1 MTYKIGLLTF
11 SDGRRRVHL
20 DQKDTIEKYTSL
32 LLKTLKNIRDV
43 EVVQAQNIVWT
54 PQLAKT
60 EAKKLLARDVDCVI
74 LNIPIWVFPHLVVI
88 AARHAKPPFI
98 LVANDD
104 PKTASMVGMMAS
116 AGSLEQLEIPHER
129 LWGNF
134 KCREFQNA
142 LRALIVSA
150 STVNKLSGQQ
160 YGLFGGRSL
169 GMYTAL
175 ASQKRW
181 QKQFGI
187 DIEHIDE
194 LALVDEAKKVPK
206 KEIEKHFQWL
216 KRNVGKI
223 VFDDTLTPDKLK
235 QQISFYLA
243 TKQIVAREGFDFI
256 GIKCQPELS
265 ENYCTQCLTAAF
277 MNDPYDADGKKEPV
291 VTACEID
298 MDGALTMQI
307 LKLISNKPVLF
318 FDFRHYDPQ
327 GFYIFCNCGAQA
339 TWYAAR
345 SESPKENLSKV
356 TFMPQ
361 AFYYKAGGATTQY
374 ICMEGEV
381 TLARLFQVG
390 EKYKMAILPGK
401 FTKQSPDKLKETTP
415 QWPHAFVKL
424 EVAPKILIHEYNS
437 NHAHAV
443 AGNYVEELTMVCKFL
458 NIEPVVYR

>member
-1 MTYKIGLLTF
+1 MYKVGLLVF
-11 SDGRRRVHL
+11 SDGRPRVHSAQL
-20 DQKDTIEKYTSL
+20 EIINKYTNQIKAALMSI
-32 LLKTLKNIRDV
+32 K
-43 EVVQAQNIVWT
+43 EVVLIEGKEIITN
-54 PQLAKT
+54 PKLAVK
-60 EAKKLLARDVDCVI
+60 EGQRMLAENVDCTI
-74 LNIPIWVFPHLVVI
+74 FNIPIWVFPHLVVI
-88 AARHAKPPFI
+88 AARHSKQPFI
-98 LVANDD
+98 LIANDD

-134 KCREFQNA
+134 KSQEFQKS
-142 LRALIVSA
+142 LVVFIKSA
-150 STVNKLSGQQ
+150 FAVNKLKGQQ

-175 ASQKRW
+175 ASHKQW
-181 QKQFGI
+181 QKQFGV
-187 DIEHIDE
+187 DIEHIDQ
-194 LALVDEAKKVPK
+194 LTLVDEAKKVPK
-206 KEIEKHFQWL
+206 KKIEKHFQWL
-216 KRNVGKI
+216 EQNVGKI
-223 VFDDTLTPDKLK
+223 IFDDKLTPDKLK

-356 TFMPQ
+356 TLMPQ
-361 AFYYKAGGATTQY
+361 AFYYKAGGAATQY
-374 ICMEGEV
+374 ICMKGEV
-381 TLARLFQVG
+381 TLSRLFQVG
-390 EKYKMAILPGK
+390 NKYKMAILPGE
-401 FTKQSPDKLKETTP
+401 FIEQPPYKLKETTP

-424 EVAPKILIHEYNS
+424 KVPPEVLIYEYNS

-443 AGNYVEELTMVCKFL
+443 AGNYVKELEMVCKFL
-458 NIEPVVYR
+458 NVEPIVYK